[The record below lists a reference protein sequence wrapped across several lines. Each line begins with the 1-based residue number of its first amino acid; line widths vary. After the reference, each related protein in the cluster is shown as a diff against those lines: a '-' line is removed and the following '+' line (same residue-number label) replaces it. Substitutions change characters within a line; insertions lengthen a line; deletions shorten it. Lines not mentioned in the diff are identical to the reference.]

1 MDAILA
7 GITAW
12 TIEISIAAFI
22 LWVMKIEER
31 KVRKRRNNNK

>member
-12 TIEISIAAFI
+12 TIEISIAVFI
-22 LWVMKIEER
+22 LWVVKIEER
-31 KVRKRRNNNK
+31 KVKKRRNNNK